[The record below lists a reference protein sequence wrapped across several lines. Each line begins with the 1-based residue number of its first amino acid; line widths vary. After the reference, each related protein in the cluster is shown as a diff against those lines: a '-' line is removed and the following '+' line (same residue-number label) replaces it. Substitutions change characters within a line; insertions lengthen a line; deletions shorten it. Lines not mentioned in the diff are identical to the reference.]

1 MKMNL
6 WDPLSRHLTAFQ
18 LHLIEQVS
26 DAAGRLK
33 MPIYIVGGVVRDL
46 LLDRPIKDLDI
57 VVEGDAIRL
66 GKEVVSLYQGRLV
79 THPQF
84 FTAYWE
90 SEEDPDP
97 DIPIEGWGPRMSLDL
112 ISARSE
118 IYPSPAVLPEVRMG
132 SIEDDLQRRD
142 FTLNTLAVRLDG
154 EHRGELLDRCGGLQD
169 LKDGILRTLHER
181 SFIDDPTRIFRGIR
195 FEGRFGFAFA
205 PDTMRQLEEQADG
218 IANLTGPR
226 IWHELWLYCSEPF
239 PEKLFSR
246 IADLGI
252 TGQIH
257 PGLIWTDAMAADCC
271 QFRTGFPGREP
282 LFYPGGIETGIADEE
297 GPLWVWFSAL
307 PRETVRDLG
316 DRLQLSGKTMEG
328 IEGTALMRAE
338 FPAFVEGKASE
349 AVFFLEKVPL
359 SALYCYSRFCTS
371 EKEQNLMRD
380 YLLKWWFNSSKI
392 TGNDLKKMGFGSG
405 PKIGRVLKRLR
416 AAWIDGEI
424 RTEQEETALLE
435 QLRREE

>member
-1 MKMNL
+1 MNL

-26 DAAGRLK
+26 DAAGRLE

-66 GKEVVSLYQGRLV
+66 GREVVSLYQGRLV

-84 FTAYWE
+84 FTANWE

-97 DIPIEGWGPRMSLDL
+97 NIPIEGWGSRMSLDL

-132 SIEDDLQRRD
+132 SIENDLQRRD

-154 EHRGELLDRCGGLQD
+154 VHRGELLDRCGGLRD
-169 LKDGILRTLHER
+169 LQDGILRTLHDR

-205 PDTMRQLEEQADG
+205 PDTMRQLREQTGG
-218 IANLTGPR
+218 IADLTGPR
-226 IWHELWLYCSEPF
+226 IWHELLLYCAEPF
-239 PEKLFSR
+239 PENDFSR
-246 IADLGI
+246 IVQLGMAGQINGCLSWSDGLEKEFVRFRSFSMANWDGIEKSELAKADAEGLLWTWFSTCPANVIDDLGERLLLSGS
-252 TGQIH
+252 TLRNVRG
-257 PGLIWTDAMAADCC
+257 MAAL
-271 QFRTGFPGREP
+271 RAGM
-282 LFYPGGIETGIADEE
+282 
-297 GPLWVWFSAL
+297 
-307 PRETVRDLG
+307 PRLC
-316 DRLQLSGKTMEG
+316 GK
-328 IEGTALMRAE
+328 
-338 FPAFVEGKASE
+338 KNSE
-349 AVFFLEKVPL
+349 ITFFLDTIPMPSVICYARICSSETELSMIRSYVNEWRYVMPL
-359 SALYCYSRFCTS
+359 STGDDLLHMGYKAGPGI
-371 EKEQNLMRD
+371 RD
-380 YLLKWWFNSSKI
+380 IL
-392 TGNDLKKMGFGSG
+392 TC
-405 PKIGRVLKRLR
+405 LR

-424 RTEQEETALLE
+424 RSSDEEIDRLE
-435 QLRREE
+435 KNGLKEL

>member
-26 DAAGRLK
+26 DAAGRLG

-66 GKEVVSLYQGRLV
+66 GREVVSLYRGRLV

-84 FTAYWE
+84 FTANWE
-90 SEEDPDP
+90 SEGDPDP
-97 DIPIEGWGPRMSLDL
+97 NIPIEGWGPRMSLDL
-112 ISARSE
+112 ISARLE
-118 IYPSPAVLPEVRMG
+118 VYPSPAVLPEVRMG
-132 SIEDDLQRRD
+132 SIEDDLLRRD

-169 LKDGILRTLHER
+169 LKDGILRTIHER

-205 PDTMRQLEEQADG
+205 PDTMRQLREQADG
-218 IANLTGPR
+218 IADLTGPR
-226 IWHELWLYCSEPF
+226 IWHELRLFCGELF

-252 TGQIH
+252 TGWIH
-257 PGLIWTDAMAADCC
+257 PGLIWTDEMAAECRR
-271 QFRTGFPGREP
+271 FRTGFPGREP
-282 LFYPGGIETGIADEE
+282 LFPPDGILTCIADEE

-307 PRETVRDLG
+307 PREVIRDLG
-316 DRLQLSGKTMEG
+316 ERLQLSGKTMEG
-328 IEGTALMRAE
+328 IEGTAQMREE
-338 FPAFVEGKASE
+338 FPAFAEGKVSE

-359 SALYCYSRFCTS
+359 PALYCYSRFCAS
-371 EKEQNLMRD
+371 EKEQSLMRD
-380 YLLKWWFNSSKI
+380 YLMKWWFNDSKI
-392 TGNDLKKMGFGSG
+392 TGNVLKKMGFEPG
-405 PKIGRVLKRLR
+405 PKIGQVLKRLR
-416 AAWIDGEI
+416 AARIDGEI
-424 RTEQEETALLE
+424 RTEEEEAALLE

>member
-46 LLDRPIKDLDI
+46 LLDRPINDLDI

-84 FTAYWE
+84 FTANWE

-154 EHRGELLDRCGGLQD
+154 VHRGELLDRCGGLQD

-195 FEGRFGFAFA
+195 FEGRFGFAFGA
-205 PDTMRQLEEQADG
+205 TSAGGVSTISAWGHSHHVAATAKTATPDRTPHPQ
-218 IANLTGPR
+218 TGNRCTDNVPR
-226 IWHELWLYCSEPF
+226 GE
-239 PEKLFSR
+239 
-246 IADLGI
+246 
-252 TGQIH
+252 
-257 PGLIWTDAMAADCC
+257 
-271 QFRTGFPGREP
+271 
-282 LFYPGGIETGIADEE
+282 
-297 GPLWVWFSAL
+297 
-307 PRETVRDLG
+307 RDLPSCNVRG
-316 DRLQLSGKTMEG
+316 TMPRALSC
-328 IEGTALMRAE
+328 A
-338 FPAFVEGKASE
+338 KAS
-349 AVFFLEKVPL
+349 V
-359 SALYCYSRFCTS
+359 RFCAPIS
-371 EKEQNLMRD
+371 HCS
-380 YLLKWWFNSSKI
+380 FA
-392 TGNDLKKMGFGSG
+392 
-405 PKIGRVLKRLR
+405 P
-416 AAWIDGEI
+416 
-424 RTEQEETALLE
+424 ALLRYVYVKVIVSF
-435 QLRREE
+435 L